1 MFFFS
6 TPGVFLLTLI
16 TVAVGLVLLFF
27 LLVFFP
33 PHPLDQRSTDVIDS
47 DLPLVAVAHLRTYRG
62 WHPLSETKPK
72 RAGLLRTWPIGADS
86 PRQAI
91 PQTGRRQRIVPTDFG
106 RPLGATGLHE
116 Q

>member
-1 MFFFS
+1 MFFFP

-16 TVAVGLVLLFF
+16 TVAIGLALPFL
-27 LLVFFP
+27 LLVFLSTQ
-33 PHPLDQRSTDVIDS
+33 PLDQRAPHVIDS
-47 DLPLVAVAHLRTYRG
+47 NLPLVAVAHLRTYRG

-72 RAGLLRTWPIGADS
+72 RAGLVRTWPISGNS

-106 RPLGATGLHE
+106 RPLGATGLHG
-116 Q
+116 